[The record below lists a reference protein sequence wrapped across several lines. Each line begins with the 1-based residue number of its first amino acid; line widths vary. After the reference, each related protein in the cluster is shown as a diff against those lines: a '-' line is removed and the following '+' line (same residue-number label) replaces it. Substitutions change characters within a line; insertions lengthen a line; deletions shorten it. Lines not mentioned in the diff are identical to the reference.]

1 MLESTSF
8 QISALTA
15 THADPRVQRTRQ
27 MLQDAFFALMVERP
41 CDDISIGDITKRAGV
56 SRATFYAH
64 YRDYP
69 HFASE
74 MLRHELRLAL
84 QQRVPEGTP
93 LNAQT
98 LGAFGTALFEFLDE
112 FEQRCARVDGEK
124 QRHITLTLQE
134 ATENFLTAWIRR
146 ERDLVWLFPNASPE
160 NVVTAI
166 AWTLYGGAMRWS
178 HLKERP
184 PATQAARELISLLVR

>member
-1 MLESTSF
+1 MLDSPSTS
-8 QISALTA
+8 AA
-15 THADPRVQRTRQ
+15 TPADPRAQRTRQ
-27 MLQDAFFALMVERP
+27 MLEDAFIALMAERP
-41 CDDISIGDITKRAGV
+41 CDDIAIGDITKRAGL

-74 MLRHELRLAL
+74 MLGHELHAAI
-84 QQRVPEGTP
+84 QKRVPDGTP

-98 LGAFGTALFEFLDE
+98 LGEFGTALFEFLDE
-112 FEQRCARVDGEK
+112 FERRYARVDGEK
-124 QRHITLTLQE
+124 QRNITLTLQE
-134 ATENFLTAWIRR
+134 TTESYLTAWIRR

-178 HLKERP
+178 RLKERP